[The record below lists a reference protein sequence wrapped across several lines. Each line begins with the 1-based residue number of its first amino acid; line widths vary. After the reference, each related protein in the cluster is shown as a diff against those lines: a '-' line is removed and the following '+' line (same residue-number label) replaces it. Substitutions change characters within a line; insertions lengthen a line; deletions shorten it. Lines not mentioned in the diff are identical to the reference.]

1 MHKYGTQNTGTEVAG
16 EGKAIQRAIHAFLVV
31 LTGSA
36 ICWAQA
42 PINSPTTQA
51 GQENPI
57 ADDTTKPT
65 DEQQSPSEA
74 TVVTSAPAQAPQA
87 PTPAT
92 APNQQVQTVR
102 ERPQQEITGRQPT
115 LPAIQIGPAQLR
127 VGGYAGLTGIYRS
140 TNSGGGTGTNFA
152 TTPFRDTVQG
162 NVNETRLSAQAS
174 RLSLRVDD
182 ELPEHNKLRR
192 LAGYF
197 EMDFGGVAPGSV
209 AITSSSFTFRLR
221 HAFMTADYGD
231 TFSLAAGQAFSL
243 MTPPDGQ
250 ISIWP
255 ADYELSQAV
264 DTNYLVGL
272 VWARVPQFRA
282 TWRPSTRFSWAASLE
297 NPEQQIGSNLVT
309 LPQCCAIDLDA
320 QYNTGTDELRIPNFM
335 PDVVTRVAFDPVESF
350 HLDAG
355 AVLRVFRHT
364 VQPFLE
370 DFRKTGFGAGVNL
383 RFNLAESNKF
393 IVQGSFGSGFGRY
406 IGGLVPD
413 VVFRSDSSISPI
425 RTWSWVGGI
434 EQEVSKW
441 TFGGYYS
448 GVYIHRNVA
457 LDTDRSFIGYGFPNS
472 SNSNNRLIHEA
483 TVTATV
489 KIWGTEERG
498 SIQLSLQG
506 SGLQRKPWA
515 PEGGLDSAKAGLFF
529 AQIRYNLP

>member
-1 MHKYGTQNTGTEVAG
+1 M
-16 EGKAIQRAIHAFLVV
+16 QRAIYAFLVV

-36 ICWAQA
+36 ICWAQE
-42 PINSPTTQA
+42 PINSPSIQA

-57 ADDTTKPT
+57 ADDTSKPP
-65 DEQQSPSEA
+65 DEQQSPSEAA
-74 TVVTSAPAQAPQA
+74 TVVTSAPAQAP
-87 PTPAT
+87 PTSTPVT
-92 APNQQVQTVR
+92 APKQQVQTVR

-115 LPAIQIGPAQLR
+115 LPAIQLGPAQLR
-127 VGGYAGLTGIYRS
+127 VGGYVGLTGIYRS

-152 TTPFRDTVQG
+152 TTPFKDTVQG

-182 ELPEHNKLRR
+182 EFPEPNKLRR

-197 EMDFGGVAPGSV
+197 EMDFGGVTPGSV
-209 AITSSSFTFRLR
+209 AVTSSSFTFRLR
-221 HAFMTADYGD
+221 HAFMTADYGY

-243 MTPPDGQ
+243 MTPPDSQ

-297 NPEQQIGSNLVT
+297 NPEQQIGRNLVT
-309 LPQCCAIDLDA
+309 LPQCCPIELDA
-320 QYNTGTDELRIPNFM
+320 QYNTGSDELRIPNFI

-370 DFRKTGFGAGVNL
+370 DFRQTGFGASVNL
-383 RFNLAESNKF
+383 RFNLSESNKF

-413 VVFRSDSSISPI
+413 VVFRNDSSISPI

-448 GVYIHRNVA
+448 GVYIDPHAAVDA
-457 LDTDRSFIGYGFPNS
+457 EGSFMAYGSPS
-472 SNSNNRLIHEA
+472 SSKSYGRRIDEA
-483 TVTATV
+483 TEAARME
-489 KIWGTEERG
+489 IRG
-498 SIQLSLQG
+498 
-506 SGLQRKPWA
+506 K
-515 PEGGLDSAKAGLFF
+515 
-529 AQIRYNLP
+529 

>member
-1 MHKYGTQNTGTEVAG
+1 M
-16 EGKAIQRAIHAFLVV
+16 QRAIHAFLVV

-42 PINSPTTQA
+42 PINPPSIQA

-57 ADDTTKPT
+57 ADDTTKPP

-74 TVVTSAPAQAPQA
+74 TTLVTSAPAQAPQA
-87 PTPAT
+87 PTRTT
-92 APNQQVQTVR
+92 APNQQAQTVR

-115 LPAIQIGPAQLR
+115 LPAIQVGPAQLR
-127 VGGYAGLTGIYRS
+127 VGGYAALTGIYRS
-140 TNSGGGTGTNFA
+140 TNSGGSTGTNFA
-152 TTPFRDTVQG
+152 TTPFKDTVQG
-162 NVNETRLSAQAS
+162 IVNETRLTAQAS

-192 LAGYF
+192 VAGYF

-282 TWRPSTRFSWAASLE
+282 TWRPSSRFSWAASLE
-297 NPEQQIGSNLVT
+297 NPEQQIGTNLVT
-309 LPQCCAIDLDA
+309 LPQCCAIELDA
-320 QYNTGTDELRIPNFM
+320 QYNTGSDELRIPNFI
-335 PDVVTRVAFDPVESF
+335 PDVVTRAAFDPVESF

-364 VQPFLE
+364 IEPFFE
-370 DFRKTGFGAGVNL
+370 DFKKTGFGGGVNL
-383 RFNLAESNKF
+383 RFNLAKSNKF

-448 GVYIHRNVA
+448 GVYIYRNVA
-457 LDTDRSFIGYGFPNS
+457 LDTDGRFIGYGFPNS

-483 TVTATV
+483 SVTATK

-498 SIQLSLQG
+498 SSQLSLQG
-506 SGLQRKPWA
+506 SGLQRNPWA
-515 PEGGLDSAKAGLFF
+515 PEGGLRSAKAGLFF